1 MPFKITFQTDVDY
14 FDARLDRD
22 QALAWLRSQNLG
34 GVFTPSSGTSDPL
47 DSLADERLAHVLAV
61 ATQAMLKE
69 MRDRDA
75 ALTIRNEPD
84 DEPLSW
90 VSVRAQSISAAKVRH
105 YEDDELDED
114 DGASTTSERRAQ
126 DFPFSE
132 QIGPMLEGFDE
143 EGTS

>member
-34 GVFTPSSGTSDPL
+34 GVFTPSSGTSDRL

-61 ATQAMLKE
+61 ATQAMLKQT
-69 MRDRDA
+69 RDRDA

-105 YEDDELDED
+105 YEDGD
-114 DGASTTSERRAQ
+114 DGNSTTPEQRAQ

-132 QIGPMLEGFDE
+132 QIGPLLEGFGE
-143 EGTS
+143 EESS